1 MSGQR
6 FASLSNDDMKRIL
19 AEKDSQN
26 TVKVNKNSSRI
37 FEAYLREQ
45 NWIFRTEDGVVT
57 SWVYAAPDELAKAL
71 TSFYAGARTQNS
83 EHYKKTTML
92 TIRNGLNRYVN
103 AQRKEAGLHNI
114 DLTRDAAFNECNEM
128 FKAMGKVLKREGKAN
143 VEHYPAIATED
154 LKRMKTY
161 SREDIDNPKVL
172 QQAVFVNISIYFGR
186 RGRENIRQLKIT
198 DFAVTTDAAGD
209 LYLYKV
215 SDERTKNHQEDGGK
229 KEARMY
235 QVKGE
240 QMIEK
245 KYVNSCPLR
254 ALGNGWIG
262 RTYGLYYTD
271 CIPYISGVFFY

>member
-1 MSGQR
+1 M
-6 FASLSNDDMKRIL
+6 
-19 AEKDSQN
+19 
-26 TVKVNKNSSRI
+26 
-37 FEAYLREQ
+37 
-45 NWIFRTEDGVVT
+45 
-57 SWVYAAPDELAKAL
+57 YAAPDELAKAL
-71 TSFYAGARTQNS
+71 TSVYAGDRTQNS

-103 AQRKEAGLHNI
+103 AQRKEAGLLNI

-143 VEHYPAIATED
+143 VDHHPAISTED
-154 LKRMKTY
+154 LRRMKTY
-161 SREDIDNPKVL
+161 FRENIGNPKVL

-209 LYLYKV
+209 LYLYKE

-240 QMIEK
+240 QMMEK
-245 KYVNSCPLR
+245 IMSCPLR
-254 ALGNGWIG
+254 ALGNRWIG

-271 CIPYISGVFFY
+271 CIPYILGFFIHLSKAYLTRFRDISVSLRKFSKNEIMQNFIHP